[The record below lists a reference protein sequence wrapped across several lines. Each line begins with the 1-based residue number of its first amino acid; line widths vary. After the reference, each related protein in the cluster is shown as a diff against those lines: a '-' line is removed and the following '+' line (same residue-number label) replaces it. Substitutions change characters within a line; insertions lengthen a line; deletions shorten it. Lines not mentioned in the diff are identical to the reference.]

1 MVDNETVAGLL
12 QQIDSFAELIAFAIE
27 SGDWD
32 GLNEMLLHRQ
42 QTLDRLCAL
51 KLSDQERELAVKL
64 MASIQ
69 ATDQQ
74 FLALV
79 QSQKEE
85 LQKQAASL
93 AHDRKVVQAYQFE

>member
-1 MVDNETVAGLL
+1 MNTDSQL
-12 QQIDSFAELIAFAIE
+12 QQLDGFTDLIASAIE

-32 GLNEMLLHRQ
+32 GLNEILANRQDMLE
-42 QTLDRLCAL
+42 TLCASE
-51 KLSDQERELAVKL
+51 LSDQERELVVNT
-64 MASIQ
+64 MVSIQ

-79 QSQKEE
+79 QSQKET

-93 AHDRKVVQAYQFE
+93 AHDRKAVQAYQTE